1 MAKETPG
8 GLRAEDCGRGTRVPA
23 RRDDGRGYGMN
34 EVQSNEERLRSE
46 IEDLRRR
53 LAASQSHGPAV
64 ERKGPTFRTFAVLVS
79 LVLALALAGY
89 FLGYLPRQ
97 QREMALAQESKAG
110 GEALPVVNVAL
121 VERSLAKGNLVLA
134 GNIEAVTEAP
144 VLARSSGY
152 ILKRYV
158 DIGDRVKE
166 GQVLAEIEAP
176 ELDQQ
181 IAQAKATLDQA
192 HSNIEQTQAA
202 LEQGRSNAALAKV
215 TADRQQQLFVKDVIS
230 RQDNDTAQLQYAA
243 QQANVQAL
251 EKAVNAARGSASAVE
266 ANLARLNDLK
276 NYLTVRAP
284 FAGVIT
290 VRNIDVGALVNEG
303 STLLYRIAQTDRLR
317 TYLNVPQAD
326 AGNVRVGQHASLSVP
341 DLGGRKFSGLVTRT
355 SNALDPASRTLLA
368 EVQVDNAGGA
378 LMPGMYSE
386 VDLAVPRK
394 DPPLI
399 IPADT
404 LVVRSDGPQV
414 AVVGS
419 DGVVHFKLIHLGRDF
434 GDRIEVLDGLAEGQ
448 MLAVRSEEHTSE
460 LQSP

>member
-1 MAKETPG
+1 
-8 GLRAEDCGRGTRVPA
+8 
-23 RRDDGRGYGMN
+23 MN
-34 EVQSNEERLRSE
+34 EIQTNEERLRSE
-46 IEDLRRR
+46 IEDLKRR
-53 LAASQSHGPAV
+53 LAASQPHGPAV
-64 ERKGPTFRTFAVLVS
+64 EHKGPAFRTFAVLIS
-79 LVLALALAGY
+79 LVLALLVAGY

-110 GEALPVVNVAL
+110 GEALPVVSVAP
-121 VERSLAKGNLVLA
+121 VERSRAKGSLVLA

-152 ILKRYV
+152 ILKRYA
-158 DIGDRVKE
+158 DIGDRVQE

-181 IAQAKATLDQA
+181 IAQAKATVDQA

-202 LEQGRSNAALAKV
+202 LEQGRSNEALAKV
-215 TADRQQQLFVKDVIS
+215 TADRQQKLFVKDVIS
-230 RQDNDTAQLQYAA
+230 QQDNDTAQMQYAA

-251 EKAVNAARGSASAVE
+251 EKSVNAARGSASAVE

-303 STLLYRIAQTDRLR
+303 STLLYRIAQTGRLR

-326 AGNVRVGQHASLSVP
+326 AGNVRVGQHAILEIA
-341 DLGGRKFSGLVTRT
+341 GRTDVKFPGEVTRT
-355 SNALDPASRTLLA
+355 ANSLDPATRTLLV
-368 EVQVDNAGGA
+368 EVQVANAAGT
-378 LMPGMYSE
+378 LMPGMYAQ
-386 VDLAVPRK
+386 VDLSVPRQ
-394 DPPLI
+394 DPPLL
-399 IPADT
+399 IPGDT

-414 AVVGS
+414 AVVGP
-419 DGVVHFKLIHLGRDF
+419 DGVVHFTRIQLGRDF
-434 GDRIEVLDGLAEGQ
+434 GDHLEVLEGLRLGQQLVANPSDVVREGAKVKPVQ
-448 MLAVRSEEHTSE
+448 APQPAAAKH
-460 LQSP
+460 

>member
-1 MAKETPG
+1 
-8 GLRAEDCGRGTRVPA
+8 
-23 RRDDGRGYGMN
+23 MN

-158 DIGDRVKE
+158 DIGDRVRE

-181 IAQAKATLDQA
+181 IAQAKATVDQA
-192 HSNIEQTQAA
+192 HSNTEQTQAA

-215 TADRQQQLFVKDVIS
+215 TADRQQKLFDKDVIS
-230 RQDNDTAQLQYAA
+230 RQDNDTAQMQYAA

-266 ANLARLNDLK
+266 ANLARIDDLK

-290 VRNIDVGALVNEG
+290 VRNVDVGALVNEG
-303 STLLYRIAQTDRLR
+303 STLLYRIAQTGRLR

-326 AGNVRVGQHASLSVP
+326 AGNVRVGQQATLEIV
-341 DLGGRKFSGLVTRT
+341 GRTGVKIPGEVTRT
-355 SNALDPASRTLLA
+355 ANSLDPATRTLLV
-368 EVQVDNAGGA
+368 EVQVANAAGT
-378 LMPGMYSE
+378 LMPGMYAQ
-386 VDLAVPRK
+386 VDLSVPRQ
-394 DPPLI
+394 DPPLL
-399 IPADT
+399 IPGDT

-414 AVVGS
+414 AVVGP
-419 DGVVHFKLIHLGRDF
+419 DGVVHFTRIQLGRDF
-434 GDRIEVLDGLAEGQ
+434 GDHLEVLDGLQLGQRLVVNPSDVVREGAKVKPVQ
-448 MLAVRSEEHTSE
+448 APQPAAVKR
-460 LQSP
+460 

>member
-1 MAKETPG
+1 
-8 GLRAEDCGRGTRVPA
+8 
-23 RRDDGRGYGMN
+23 MN
-34 EVQSNEERLRSE
+34 EVKTNEELLRSE
-46 IEDLRRR
+46 IEDLKRR
-53 LAASQSHGPAV
+53 LAANQSHGPAV
-64 ERKGPTFRTFAVLVS
+64 AHKGPTFRTFAVLIS
-79 LVLALALAGY
+79 LVLALLVAGY

-97 QREMALAQESKAG
+97 QRELALAQESKAG
-110 GEALPVVNVAL
+110 GEALPVVNVAP

-158 DIGDRVKE
+158 DIGDRVQE

-181 IAQAKATLDQA
+181 IAQAKATVEQA
-192 HSNIEQTQAA
+192 HSNTEQTQAA

-230 RQDNDTAQLQYAA
+230 RQDNDTAQMQYAA

-266 ANLARLNDLK
+266 ANLARINDLK

-303 STLLYRIAQTDRLR
+303 STLLYRIAQTGRLR

-326 AGNVRVGQHASLSVP
+326 AGNVRVGQHATLEIAGRAGVKVP
-341 DLGGRKFSGLVTRT
+341 GEVTRT
-355 SNALDPASRTLLA
+355 ANSLDPATRTLLV
-368 EVQVDNAGGA
+368 EVQVANAAGT
-378 LMPGMYSE
+378 LMPGMYAQ
-386 VDLAVPRK
+386 VDLSVPRQ
-394 DPPLI
+394 DPPLL
-399 IPADT
+399 IPGDT

-414 AVVGS
+414 AVVGP
-419 DGVVHFKLIHLGRDF
+419 DGVVHFTRIKIGRDF
-434 GDRIEVLDGLAEGQ
+434 GDHLEVLEGLQLGQQLVVNPSDVVREGAKVKPVQ
-448 MLAVRSEEHTSE
+448 APQPAAAKR
-460 LQSP
+460 